1 LKPFHADPQH
11 RTGLVAAL
19 VLAGAIV
26 GLYLPALSHEF
37 VWLDHPKI
45 VEGALIVDD
54 LRAIPDLLVHGRDFA
69 GYHRPI
75 YALMHSLDRA
85 LWGLEP
91 FGFHLSSLVLH
102 VMNALGV
109 FVLARKL
116 GDCWSTSLPT
126 TAPSHWHARTAR
138 RKRSLFS
145 KATWAHTHATRART
159 SCWARPRSRRA
170 GRRAPVAL
178 GRLICAWRPTPP
190 IETSCAPGWLV
201 STRWA

>member
-1 LKPFHADPQH
+1 MNPLHADPQH
-11 RTGLVAAL
+11 RTELVAAL

-26 GLYLPALSHEF
+26 GLYLPALSHGF
-37 VWLDHPKI
+37 VWLDHREI

-116 GDCWSTSLPT
+116 RDGWSVGPRL
-126 TAPSHWHARTAR
+126 ALAA
-138 RKRSLFS
+138 L
-145 KATWAHTHATRART
+145 WALH
-159 SCWARPRSRRA
+159 PR
-170 GRRAPVAL
+170 L
-178 GRLICAWRPTPP
+178 
-190 IETSCAPGWLV
+190 
-201 STRWA
+201 